1 MKKIFTLAIITTLTL
16 ATWGTNY
23 TIEPKADGKDAI
35 KSYALPIY
43 FNGGTVWGSVVQQIY
58 LASELTAQDAE
69 AGDINAITF
78 YYSAKDDQT
87 VTALSRNIQI
97 WLMEVSASKDS
108 FVVETV
114 PKSAYANDYLSKY
127 LYGADKK
134 AGIKVYEGPLA
145 TEAVSSG
152 TIKTVTIDFDSRFTW
167 NGSSN
172 IVLTVFDMSTTDHTI
187 SADNYANLRFLISK
201 TAHPRF
207 LHKKWFSTDEDS
219 RTTWIGDMSNNLAG
233 RYGEVYGTST
243 LAKQVSGRSYV
254 NKIDFSIVAP
264 VPVPTSPSSGNIT
277 ESSAVISWNAAAGAD
292 SYEIRYGTTS
302 GSLGAATNVGNVTS
316 RSLTSLTEETTY
328 FYQIRTKIGS
338 TYSAWTDEASFT
350 TSAAAAHTHDG
361 ITFTKWTSTS
371 SLPTSGSYYLNDDVV
386 LTAQATL
393 SGNLNLCLNGH
404 SIYTYTYNIVVD
416 DEQTLAIYDYE
427 GGGEISGHY
436 VATFAQK
443 GLISVLYGGTLSVK
457 AGTINNQYD
466 NEYGEGSIAIYSNG
480 TLKISG
486 APAITGVTES
496 IYLNTGKVIT
506 IESGKPLTNLTPY
519 VVNGVS
525 TVVTSGWTNMGGA
538 LPSSHFTSANSTYP
552 GIALNGSGEA
562 QMVKVV
568 ALDQDAD
575 NSAVISAA
583 NNQFVNASL
592 TRSWLADGY
601 YSTLCLPFDLS
612 ASQITSVFGSSTE
625 VAQLT
630 SSSIDG
636 EEITITFTSASSIEA
651 GKPYIIKPTL
661 NAVNPVFSGVTI
673 QDIDV
678 EDEKAATTYVDF
690 IGTLS
695 PTYLAASEDILF
707 LGANNAIGWPAAA
720 GYLKGMRAYF
730 QLHSLPAGAP
740 ALRHARLIAPGHSTP
755 TALDEANENKNIQKR
770 LENGQLIIIRDGK
783 KYNVIGGQQ

>member
-1 MKKIFTLAIITTLTL
+1 MKKIFTLAICTITAFSAFATDYIVGDSVGIGYVMPIYTDGAKTYGSVTQQIILASDLTSEG
-16 ATWGTNY
+16 ATAGDISALTFYY
-23 TIEPKADGKDAI
+23 TPKAGI
-35 KSYALPIY
+35 S
-43 FNGGTVWGSVVQQIY
+43 SVGAMSRTIQIY
-58 LASELTAQDAE
+58 LMTMNVDSFMIDTSNSNHIKFLCNGSNKVGTKVFEGTFATDALTALQQVKSKT
-69 AGDINAITF
+69 ITF
-78 YYSAKDDQT
+78 
-87 VTALSRNIQI
+87 
-97 WLMEVSASKDS
+97 DS
-108 FVVETV
+108 NF
-114 PKSAYANDYLSKY
+114 SWD
-127 LYGADKK
+127 
-134 AGIKVYEGPLA
+134 
-145 TEAVSSG
+145 G
-152 TIKTVTIDFDSRFTW
+152 T
-167 NGSSN
+167 NN
-172 IVLTVFDMSTTDHTI
+172 LVLTIFDMSPTSSTI
-187 SADNYANLRFLISK
+187 GSTSSTNLRFVLAATDK
-201 TAHPRF
+201 PRF
-207 LHKKWFSTDEDS
+207 AHYRWYLDYKDETDDTRS
-219 RTTWIGDMSNNLAG
+219 AWLSNMSNRIAD
-233 RYGEVYGTST
+233 YYTST
-243 LAKQVSGRSYV
+243 STYEKQMSGHKYV
-254 NKIDFSIVAP
+254 NKIKFTISTTIPAP
-264 VPVPTSPSSGNIT
+264 ENLNADPV
-277 ESSAVISWNAAAGAD
+277 
-292 SYEIRYGTTS
+292 GTTTATLNWDEV
-302 GSLGAATNVGNVTS
+302 LGATSYNVRWG
-316 RSLTSLTEETTY
+316 
-328 FYQIRTKIGS
+328 K
-338 TYSAWTDEASFT
+338 
-350 TSAAAAHTHDG
+350 TSASLNHSQEGVTDTHLDISDLDDGETYYFDVQAVTTDGTSAYSSEAEFATTGIAHTHDG

-612 ASQITSVFGSSTE
+612 DSQITSVFGSSTE

-630 SSSIDG
+630 SSSIDD

-755 TALDEANENKNIQKR
+755 TTLDETNENKNIQKR